1 MDRTISTLLKYRV
14 TIIKFAMGVNHE
26 FDLKTTSKLTF
37 RRVFMIKERCKT
49 EPNILG
55 NNSKTEKHIYL
66 PIYWEKKI
74 KLDMLKQMVWF
85 VRHLFQYLSL
95 LIAISCH
102 LTHDKEQTAIT
113 FPTYILFRD
122 DGSNQLTRYI

>member
-1 MDRTISTLLKYRV
+1 MYRE
-14 TIIKFAMGVNHE
+14 IIVRQKN
-26 FDLKTTSKLTF
+26 TF
-37 RRVFMIKERCKT
+37 
-49 EPNILG
+49 ILVR
-55 NNSKTEKHIYL
+55 YVL
-66 PIYWEKKI
+66 PICWEKKI

-113 FPTYILFRD
+113 FPSYILFRD
-122 DGSNQLTRYI
+122 DGSNQLTKLQDISNSLQNIYNPEVIF

>member
-14 TIIKFAMGVNHE
+14 TIIKFAMGVNYE
-26 FDLKTTSKLTF
+26 FDLKTTYKLTF
-37 RRVFMIKERCKT
+37 WIGFMIKERCKT
-49 EPNILG
+49 EPNIYWEIIVRQKNTFILVR
-55 NNSKTEKHIYL
+55 YVL
-66 PIYWEKKI
+66 PVCWEKKI

-95 LIAISCH
+95 LIVISCH

-113 FPTYILFRD
+113 FLPIY
-122 DGSNQLTRYI
+122 